1 MKMNDLFQ
9 MSLDYQKKFAEK
21 WIENLQKLSP
31 ANQPVDMAGLT
42 EWYNQ
47 MVKSYQDMM
56 QEWSKNF
63 TAENPFLKAQPW
75 VLNPFQSND
84 TQFDVFNKI
93 MNSSKVYTDL
103 YQLYQNLV
111 GKDPFQSADEIK
123 AFLKNQNAVYE
134 ELADDILTP
143 IIPAEAKEILD
154 ASKGV
159 YHKWVAEN
167 EKLVAPWVDSAKAS
181 KESLEKIAKGDVAAY
196 KELYEGALKAYEDS
210 YGKVFKIA
218 GIGINREN
226 NEKFL
231 EGFDS
236 FNRLYIAQTQLL
248 AFVEEVAKNN
258 MVEVVK
264 RFQELS
270 KPENQPKTVKDF
282 VDLYVQVNDEVF
294 TKIMGGDE
302 FSKLFAEYGKY
313 YAIFKQECDA
323 LLEKELAFLPFPKNS
338 DMKELYKTV
347 YDLRKQCYYDHK
359 AIKAL
364 EKEVEELQ
372 AAAAAPAPKKEP
384 KAAK

>member
-1 MKMNDLFQ
+1 MNDLFQ
-9 MSLDYQKKFAEK
+9 MSLEYQKKFAEK
-21 WIENLQKLSP
+21 WMENLQKLNP
-31 ANQPVDMAGLT
+31 AAQPADLAGLT

-56 QEWSKNF
+56 TEWSKNF
-63 TAENPFLKAQPW
+63 TTENPFLKQQPW
-75 VLNPFQSND
+75 VFNPFNSND

-93 MNSSKVYTDL
+93 MNGSKVYTDL
-103 YQLYQNLV
+103 YKLYQNLV
-111 GKDPFQSADEIK
+111 GKDPFQSAEEIR
-123 AFLKNQNAVYE
+123 AFLKDQNAAYE

-143 IIPAEAKEILD
+143 MIPAEGKEILNTVKD
-154 ASKGV
+154 V
-159 YHKWVAEN
+159 YHKWLEEN
-167 EKLVAPWVDSAKAS
+167 EKLAAPWVDNAKAS
-181 KESLEKIAKGDVAAY
+181 QATLEKIAKGDVAAY
-196 KELYEGALKAYEDS
+196 KDLYEGALKAYEES

-218 GIGINREN
+218 GVGINREN
-226 NEKFL
+226 NEKLL

-264 RFQELS
+264 RFQDMS
-270 KPENQPKTVKDF
+270 KPENQPKTLKDF

-313 YAIFKQECDA
+313 YAAFKQESDA
-323 LLEKELAFLPFPKNS
+323 LLEKALGFLPFPKNS

-364 EKEVEELQ
+364 EKEVEELL
-372 AAAAAPAPKKEP
+372 AANKKE
-384 KAAK
+384 K